1 MFDKERILYQIE
13 RTRVLTLQLV
23 ERVPH
28 EAWFTMPMDISHVAW
43 NVGHI
48 ATADYF
54 LGMVFVRGV
63 RDEDTRFIPENYVD
77 LFGYNSVP
85 QADPALYPSPME
97 MLDTL
102 DAVHQQL
109 LREARAMP
117 ESEFNE
123 PCLFPEG
130 EFDHHPIFEDKGGSL
145 EWIAYH
151 EHMHMGTI
159 GLLRRELGAEP
170 IQYFEESRGGRRF
183 K

>member
-1 MFDKERILYQIE
+1 MFDKERIIYQIE

-23 ERVPH
+23 ERIPH
-28 EAWFTMPMDISHVAW
+28 DTWFTMPMDISHIAW

-48 ATADYF
+48 ATAENF
-54 LGMVFVRGV
+54 LGMVFVRGI
-63 RDEDTRFIPENYVD
+63 REDDSRLIPENYVE

-85 QADPALYPSPME
+85 QSDPDLYPTPQE
-97 MLDTL
+97 LLDTL

-109 LREARAMP
+109 LHDVRAMP
-117 ESEFNE
+117 VSELDE
-123 PCLFPEG
+123 PCLFLEG
-130 EFDHHPIFEDKGGSL
+130 EFDHHPLFQHKGGSL

-170 IQYFEESRGGRRF
+170 IQYFEESRAGRRF